1 MRGPLIYCPC
11 CCWRP
16 GVSSR
21 WLCSREIG
29 GCGSKWNTFE
39 TRGVCPQ
46 CSWHWEIT
54 QCLSCGQYSAHVH
67 WYHDP
72 KPEPARAERRER
84 EVSGVR

>member
-21 WLCSREIG
+21 WACSREIG

-39 TRGVCPQ
+39 TRGVCPS
-46 CSWHWEIT
+46 CRWHWEIT
-54 QCLSCGQYSAHVH
+54 QCLSCGQYSPHAH

-72 KPEPARAERRER
+72 KPQPARAAER
-84 EVSGVR
+84 EVELSR